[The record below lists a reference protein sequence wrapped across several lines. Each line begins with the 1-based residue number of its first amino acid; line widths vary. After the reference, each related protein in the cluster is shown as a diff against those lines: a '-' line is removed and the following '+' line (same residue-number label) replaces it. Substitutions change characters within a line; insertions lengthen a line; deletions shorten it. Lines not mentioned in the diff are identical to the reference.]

1 MTQTKLH
8 LSLEG
13 ELSHGESTLL
23 LLLTES
29 LLGGLQSS
37 GKGITHLFL
46 RQGTAHRASGLGTE
60 VRGEVLGVGVVLLQ
74 LGVIE
79 WNRTNSS
86 SLLLAKHSQRASNV
100 LAHHF
105 DLGELGR
112 SSTGH
117 LSHTELRHH
126 EYNNRAIT

>member
-13 ELSHGESTLL
+13 ELSHGESALL

-37 GKGITHLFL
+37 NERTPHLFL
-46 RQGTAHRASGLGTE
+46 GQSTTHGTRGLGTE

-74 LGVIE
+74 LGMRRVE
-79 WNRTNSS
+79 QDERQLSS
-86 SLLLAKHSQRASNV
+86 A
-100 LAHHF
+100 
-105 DLGELGR
+105 G
-112 SSTGH
+112 
-117 LSHTELRHH
+117 
-126 EYNNRAIT
+126 